1 MMYLMI
7 GLVIV
12 CSCAYSAI
20 QKSVPQRID
29 PFVALSVTY
38 FTAALLCT
46 ILAAVFT
53 GKEEISHSIREI
65 SWYNVALGI
74 VLVGIEVGNMLAY
87 RNGGQVSSLFLVNT
101 VGIMLLLVPI
111 SIVLFKETIT
121 GRGIIGRLI
130 CLLGLLLVMWD
141 R

>member
-1 MMYLMI
+1 MYLMI

-53 GKEEISHSIREI
+53 GKKKYH
-65 SWYNVALGI
+65 
-74 VLVGIEVGNMLAY
+74 
-87 RNGGQVSSLFLVNT
+87 
-101 VGIMLLLVPI
+101 
-111 SIVLFKETIT
+111 
-121 GRGIIGRLI
+121 
-130 CLLGLLLVMWD
+130 
-141 R
+141 